1 MLVCVCVC
9 VVTRAVLSSQQRE
22 VCKACY
28 LVIESYLKGDSRK
41 NENYL
46 ARFIKFFQQQVLF
59 SAMCHNP
66 LVSVC
71 VCVCAGWDGSEC

>member
-1 MLVCVCVC
+1 MCSHE
-9 VVTRAVLSSQQRE
+9 RG

-46 ARFIKFFQQQVLF
+46 ARFIKFFQQQVKVLL
-59 SAMCHNP
+59 P
-66 LVSVC
+66 LGLQGLQC
-71 VCVCAGWDGSEC
+71 KDFKMGF

>member
-1 MLVCVCVC
+1 M
-9 VVTRAVLSSQQRE
+9 SSHERE

-46 ARFIKFFQQQVLF
+46 ARFIKFFQQQVLPWF
-59 SAMCHNP
+59 SSP
-66 LVSVC
+66 SSLLC
-71 VCVCAGWDGSEC
+71 VYVYFYCVFCG